1 MFARIFF
8 LLYSLYNILYKYYRI
23 YKHTI
28 KGEYDIMVIF
38 IGGESANSFVKMVS
52 SLSKL
57 DAAGNPIVDTYL
69 NTLTEVDKYDAYD
82 DISGALRPKHYEIN
96 GVYYQVGLRAETSE
110 QDNSYL
116 DGIERYKHP
125 NFKIETLIAIYRQL
139 EKKNCFNEPIYY
151 VTGVPVK
158 HFNKTVEDTI
168 KDILISDA
176 PHLVNGKP
184 INIKDVKVIKQALS
198 SYYNDLLD
206 NNAKPNASFYKA
218 IKEKNILYFDIGWG
232 TSDVQRIVD
241 RKPLGDAHLDG
252 VKSIIDKVYKDA
264 ISLGTIESD
273 KLKALGVPKLGF
285 HNTIKTSI
293 LKCSRDMELDM
304 TKSRN
309 KHVSSF
315 LNSMS
320 RLIKSDFEISNIDTV
335 YFCGGGAIALERDI
349 KQHFKEFFGYNDI
362 QMEKKFVFI
371 SGAQQSNARGYY
383 KFALKY
389 FRKEA

>member
-1 MFARIFF
+1 M
-8 LLYSLYNILYKYYRI
+8 LYSLYNISII
-23 YKHTI
+23 YIEHI
-28 KGEYDIMVIF
+28 KLNKRGINNMAIF
-38 IGGESANSFVKMVS
+38 IGGESANSFIKMVS
-52 SLSKL
+52 SVSKL
-57 DAAGNPIVDTYL
+57 DVAGNPIVDTYL

-82 DISGALRPKHYEIN
+82 EISGALRPQYYEVDS
-96 GVYYQVGLRAETSE
+96 VYYQVGLKAETSE

-139 EKKNCFNEPIYY
+139 ERDNKFDEPIYY
-151 VTGVPVK
+151 VTGVPIK
-158 HFNKTVEDTI
+158 HFNKTVEETI
-168 KDILISDA
+168 RDVLVANA
-176 PHLVNGKP
+176 PHVVNGKP
-184 INIKDVKVIKQALS
+184 INIKGVKVIKQALS

-206 NNAKPNASFYKA
+206 NNAKPNADFYLS
-218 IKEKNILYFDIGWG
+218 IKDKNLLYFDIGWG

-241 RKPLGDAHLDG
+241 GKPLGDSHLEG
-252 VKSIIDKVYKDA
+252 VITIVEKIYKDA

-285 HNTIKTSI
+285 HNAIKTGI
-293 LKCSRDMELDM
+293 LKCSRDTELDM
-304 TKSRN
+304 SKSRK

-315 LNSMS
+315 LNSVS
-320 RLIKSDFEISNIDTV
+320 RLTKSDFELSNIDTV

-362 QMEKKFVFI
+362 QMEKKFVFVA
-371 SGAQQSNARGYY
+371 GAQQSNARGYY

-389 FRKEA
+389 FRKDIGVGVVS